1 MAIYESHIYLQVT
14 LVSPVVPKD
23 KGVTPDCNI
32 SINES
37 GNIVWRSLVE
47 AGATESFLL
56 HYTIER
62 PVDRNLEFNE
72 V

>member
-1 MAIYESHIYLQVT
+1 M
-14 LVSPVVPKD
+14 SPVVPKD
-23 KGVTPDCNI
+23 KDVTPDSNI
-32 SINES
+32 FMNAM
-37 GNIVWRSLVE
+37 GNVVWKSWVK

-62 PVDRNLEFNE
+62 PADKNLEFNE